1 VSNIMNEL
9 MNVNVLTMSSDEI
22 ANLVELRP
30 DNVKR
35 TIETLIERGIIS
47 KPQIEDGKRGAN
59 GVIPKIYLVNKRDS
73 FVVVAQLSP
82 EFTGRV
88 VDRWLELEAKQK
100 PLSQLEILVQ
110 SAQALVDIEKRTT
123 NIEEQVKQLQSKSE
137 TSPIDY
143 YTVAG
148 YATLLG
154 IKVDVSRAKML
165 GHQAT
170 RLSKEHEYFIGK
182 AHSSVFGSVNTY
194 HVDILTMMD
203 WDI

>member
-1 VSNIMNEL
+1 
-9 MNVNVLTMSSDEI
+9 MSSDEM
-22 ANLVELRP
+22 AKLTETRS

-35 TIETLIERGIIS
+35 TIETLVERGTIQL
-47 KPQIEDGKRGAN
+47 PQIEEVKNHLGQTVKLYQ
-59 GVIPKIYLVNKRDS
+59 VSKRDS

>member
-1 VSNIMNEL
+1 MNEL
-9 MNVNVLTMSSDEI
+9 MNINVLTMSSDEM
-22 ANLVELRP
+22 AKLTETRS

-35 TIETLIERGIIS
+35 TIETLVERGTIQL
-47 KPQIEDGKRGAN
+47 PQIEEVKNHLGQTVKLYQ
-59 GVIPKIYLVNKRDS
+59 VSKRDS

>member
-1 VSNIMNEL
+1 MNEL
-9 MNVNVLTMSSDEI
+9 MNINVLTMSSDEI
-22 ANLVELRP
+22 AKLVESRH
-30 DNVKR
+30 DDVKR
-35 TIETLIERGIIS
+35 SIDRLVEKNVIS
-47 KPQIEDGKRGAN
+47 QPPLAEVKNHLGQT
-59 GVIPKIYLVNKRDS
+59 VKIYSINKRDS
-73 FVVVAQLSP
+73 FVVVAQLNP

-110 SAQALVDIEKRTT
+110 SAQALVDIEKRTS

>member
-1 VSNIMNEL
+1 MNEL
-9 MNVNVLTMSSDEI
+9 MNINVLTMSSDEM
-22 ANLVELRP
+22 AKLTETRS

-35 TIETLIERGIIS
+35 TIETLVERGTIQL
-47 KPQIEDGKRGAN
+47 PQIEEVKNHLGQTVKLYQ
-59 GVIPKIYLVNKRDS
+59 VSKRDS

-203 WDI
+203 WEI

>member
-1 VSNIMNEL
+1 MNEL
-9 MNVNVLTMSSDEI
+9 MDINVLTMSSDEM
-22 ANLVELRP
+22 AKLTETRA

-35 TIETLIERGIIS
+35 TIDTLVERGAIRL
-47 KPQIEDGKRGAN
+47 PQIEEVKNHLGQTVKLYQVR
-59 GVIPKIYLVNKRDS
+59 KRDS

-110 SAQALVDIEKRTT
+110 SAQALVDIEKRTS

>member
-1 VSNIMNEL
+1 MNEL
-9 MNVNVLTMSSDEI
+9 MDINVLTMSSDEI
-22 ANLVELRP
+22 ANLVESRP
-30 DNVKR
+30 NDVKR
-35 TIETLIERGIIS
+35 SIDRLVEKNVISQPPSADGIKS
-47 KPQIEDGKRGAN
+47 AN
-59 GVIPKIYLVNKRDS
+59 GVTPKIYLINKRDS